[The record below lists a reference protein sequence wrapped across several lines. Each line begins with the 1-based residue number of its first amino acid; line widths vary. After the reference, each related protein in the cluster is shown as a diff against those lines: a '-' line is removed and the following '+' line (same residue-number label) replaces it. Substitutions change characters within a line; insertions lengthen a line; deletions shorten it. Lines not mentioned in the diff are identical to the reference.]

1 MERKHYI
8 YLVKVFN
15 VIQEVYGNTTEEETV
30 AACTDK
36 NRAEEI
42 LKYNIAGVDDGYY
55 NYGLIVTV
63 ADGRV
68 YGEIN
73 PIDLSVYKYNKKE
86 NSFETLSYYNDV
98 TLTVKKNYCFRLDF

>member
-1 MERKHYI
+1 MNYI

-15 VIQEVYGNTTEEETV
+15 VKEGEFTPTLEEETV

-42 LKYNIAGVDDGYY
+42 LNYNMYGIDDRYY
-55 NYGLIVTV
+55 DYGLIVTV
-63 ADGRV
+63 VDGKV

-73 PIDLSVYKYNKKE
+73 PVGLSIYKYNIFV
-86 NSFETLSYYNDV
+86 NSFELLDDKDEVSV
-98 TLTVKKNYCFRLDF
+98 TVKKNYYFLD

>member
-1 MERKHYI
+1 MNYI

-15 VIQEVYGNTTEEETV
+15 IKEGEFTPTLEEEIV

-42 LKYNIAGVDDGYY
+42 LKYNIAGIDDGCY

-63 ADGRV
+63 VDGKV

-73 PIDLSVYKYNKKE
+73 PIDLSIYKYNVYE
-86 NSFETLSYYNDV
+86 NSFEPLDYDDKVS
-98 TLTVKKNYCFRLDF
+98 LTVKKNYSFLD

>member
-1 MERKHYI
+1 MNYI

-15 VIQEVYGNTTEEETV
+15 IKEGEFTPTLEEETV

-42 LKYNIAGVDDGYY
+42 LKYNIAGIDDGCY

-68 YGEIN
+68 YGEIS
-73 PIDLSVYKYNKKE
+73 PIDLSIYEYNVFI
-86 NSFETLSYYNDV
+86 NSFELLDDEDKVSV
-98 TLTVKKNYCFRLDF
+98 TVKKNYSFLD

>member
-1 MERKHYI
+1 MNYI

-15 VIQEVYGNTTEEETV
+15 IKEGTFMDTLEEETV

-42 LKYNIAGVDDGYY
+42 LKYNVAGIDDGCY
-55 NYGLIVTV
+55 NYGLIITV

-73 PIDLSVYKYNKKE
+73 PIDLSVYKYNKEE
-86 NSFETLSYYNDV
+86 NSFEALSYYNDV

>member
-1 MERKHYI
+1 MNYI

-15 VIQEVYGNTTEEETV
+15 VKEGEFIPTLEEETV

-42 LKYNIAGVDDGYY
+42 LKYNIAGIDDGCY

-73 PIDLSVYKYNKKE
+73 PIDLSVYKYNVYE
-86 NSFETLSYYNDV
+86 NSFELLDDKDEVSV
-98 TLTVKKNYCFRLDF
+98 TVKKNYSFLD

>member
-1 MERKHYI
+1 MNYI

-15 VIQEVYGNTTEEETV
+15 IKEGIYVDRLEEETV

-42 LKYNIAGVDDGYY
+42 LKQNIAGIDDGCH

-63 ADGRV
+63 VDGKV
-68 YGEIN
+68 YGEIS
-73 PIDLSVYKYNKKE
+73 PIDLSIYKYNVYE
-86 NSFETLSYYNDV
+86 NSFEPLDDKDKVS
-98 TLTVKKNYCFRLDF
+98 LTVKKNYSFLD

>member
-1 MERKHYI
+1 MNYI

-15 VIQEVYGNTTEEETV
+15 VKEGTFMDTLDEETI
-30 AACTDK
+30 ATCMDK

-42 LKYNIAGVDDGYY
+42 LKYNIAGIDDGCY
-55 NYGLIVTV
+55 NYGLIITV

-73 PIDLSVYKYNKKE
+73 PIDLSVYKYDKKE
-86 NSFETLSYYNDV
+86 NSFEALSYYNDV
-98 TLTVKKNYCFRLDF
+98 TLTVKKNYCFLD

>member
-1 MERKHYI
+1 MNYI

-15 VIQEVYGNTTEEETV
+15 IKEGEFIPTLEEETV
-30 AACTDK
+30 AVCTDK

-42 LKYNIAGVDDGYY
+42 LKYNIAGIDDGCY
-55 NYGLIVTV
+55 NYGLIITV

-86 NSFETLSYYNDV
+86 NSFEALSCYNHV

>member
-1 MERKHYI
+1 MNYI

-15 VIQEVYGNTTEEETV
+15 VKEGEFIPTLDEETV

-42 LKYNIAGVDDGYY
+42 LKYNIAGINDCYY

-63 ADGRV
+63 VDGKV
-68 YGEIN
+68 YGEID
-73 PIDLSVYKYNKKE
+73 PVDLSIYKYNVYE
-86 NSFETLSYYNDV
+86 NSFEPLDDDKVN
-98 TLTVKKNYCFRLDF
+98 LTVKKSYCFLD

>member
-1 MERKHYI
+1 MNYI

-15 VIQEVYGNTTEEETV
+15 VKEGTFMDTLDEETI

-42 LKYNIAGVDDGYY
+42 LNHNMYGIDDRYY
-55 NYGLIVTV
+55 DYGLIVTV
-63 ADGRV
+63 VDGKV

-73 PIDLSVYKYNKKE
+73 PVGLSIYKYNVYE
-86 NSFETLSYYNDV
+86 NSFEPLDYDDKDKVS
-98 TLTVKKNYCFRLDF
+98 LTVKKNYSFLD

>member
-1 MERKHYI
+1 MNYI

-15 VIQEVYGNTTEEETV
+15 VKEGEFIPTLEEETV

-42 LKYNIAGVDDGYY
+42 LKYNIAGIDDGCY

-63 ADGRV
+63 ADGKV
-68 YGEIN
+68 YGEIS

-86 NSFETLSYYNDV
+86 NSFELLDDKDEVSV
-98 TLTVKKNYCFRLDF
+98 TVKKNYSFLD

>member
-1 MERKHYI
+1 MNYI

-15 VIQEVYGNTTEEETV
+15 IKEGAFMDTLDEETI

-42 LKYNIAGVDDGYY
+42 LKYNIAGIDDGCY

-73 PIDLSVYKYNKKE
+73 PIDLSVYKYNVYE
-86 NSFETLSYYNDV
+86 NSFELLDDKDEVS
-98 TLTVKKNYCFRLDF
+98 LTVKKNYCFLD

>member
-1 MERKHYI
+1 MNYI

-15 VIQEVYGNTTEEETV
+15 IKEGTYVDRLEEETV
-30 AACTDK
+30 AVCTDK

-42 LKYNIAGVDDGYY
+42 LKYNIAGVDDGCY

-73 PIDLSVYKYNKKE
+73 PIDLSIYEYNVFI
-86 NSFETLSYYNDV
+86 NSFELLDDEDKVSV
-98 TLTVKKNYCFRLDF
+98 TVKKNYSFLD

>member
-1 MERKHYI
+1 MNYI

-15 VIQEVYGNTTEEETV
+15 IKEGTFMDTLDEETV
-30 AACTDK
+30 AVCTDK
-36 NRAEEI
+36 DRAEEI
-42 LKYNIAGVDDGYY
+42 IRENKCGIDDGCY

-73 PIDLSVYKYNKKE
+73 PIDLSVYKYNVYE
-86 NSFETLSYYNDV
+86 DSFKLLDDEDKVSV
-98 TLTVKKNYCFRLDF
+98 TVKKNYSFLD